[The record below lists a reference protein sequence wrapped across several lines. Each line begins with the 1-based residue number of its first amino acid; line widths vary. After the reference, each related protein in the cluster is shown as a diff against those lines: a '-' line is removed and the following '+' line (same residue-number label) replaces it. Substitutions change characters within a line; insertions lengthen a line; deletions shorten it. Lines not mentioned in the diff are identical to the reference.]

1 MKIYLTR
8 HSKTLWNQEKR
19 LQGWQDSPL
28 TAEGIEDA
36 KLLKA
41 RITELKIDYC
51 YSSPIER
58 AKATSEILFDH
69 FLVDKRLKEMN
80 FGKYEGCLINELLND
95 PIYNRLW
102 NLPDDDVSTPGGETY
117 HEVQMRLKDFFNDIT
132 INLKS
137 GTKNFPAKILY
148 TDDITLDY
156 QAVKRNVEK
165 DDLWDIIAE
174 ELLKY
179 DEAQIIYSERGAK
192 IVIDANDKKV
202 NMRHEDV
209 TKEINKTSVVQT
221 GREYVVN
228 PALAKDLLEEIGI
241 LAKNG
246 KIKND
251 KIRKYNQIDYFVEL
265 MQGVLKEIGDR
276 DEYVIFDAACGKSY
290 LSFVMNFYLKEILK
304 KKCHFIG
311 VDYSETVIEASKR
324 MAKNL
329 GYNNMEFIKAD
340 LTEYTPPIRPDI
352 VVSLHA
358 CDTATDM
365 ALALGIRAK
374 SRAIVSVPC
383 CHKDILKQY
392 SYEPFEAITKHGIL
406 KARLADTLTDGL
418 RAAYLESVGYKVS
431 MIEYI
436 SPLETPKNI
445 MIRAVY
451 TGKKNEKSKQDFEN
465 LKEMLNVKPTIERF
479 CRKGEI

>member
-1 MKIYLTR
+1 MNKKTV
-8 HSKTLWNQEKR
+8 SKVNLFFT
-19 LQGWQDSPL
+19 G
-28 TAEGIEDA
+28 
-36 KLLKA
+36 LLSRMEENA
-41 RITELKIDYC
+41 
-51 YSSPIER
+51 
-58 AKATSEILFDH
+58 
-69 FLVDKRLKEMN
+69 
-80 FGKYEGCLINELLND
+80 
-95 PIYNRLW
+95 
-102 NLPDDDVSTPGGETY
+102 
-117 HEVQMRLKDFFNDIT
+117 DFFNDIT
-132 INLKS
+132 ISFKS
-137 GTKNFPAKILY
+137 GTKIFPAKILY
-148 TDDITLDY
+148 GENITLDY
-156 QAVKRNVEK
+156 QAVKRAVGREEI
-165 DDLWDIIAE
+165 WDIIAE
-174 ELLKY
+174 EILKY
-179 DEAQIIYSERGAK
+179 DEARIIYSERGAK
-192 IVIDANDKKV
+192 IVIDASDKKV

-209 TKEINKTSVVQT
+209 TAEVGKTSAVQT

-228 PALAKDLLEEIGI
+228 PALAKDLLTEIGI

-265 MQGVLKEIGDR
+265 MRGVLKEIGDR

-290 LSFVMNFYLKEILK
+290 LSFVLNFYMREILK
-304 KKCHFIG
+304 KRCRFIG

-324 MAKNL
+324 MARNL

-340 LTEYTPPIRPDI
+340 LTEYTPSVRPDI

-365 ALALGIRAK
+365 ALGLGIRSK

-406 KARLADTLTDGL
+406 KARLADTLTDGI

-451 TGKKNEKSKQDFEN
+451 TGKRNEKSRRDYEN
-465 LKEMLNVKPTIERF
+465 LKEMLNVEPAIERF
-479 CRKGEI
+479 LK

>member
-1 MKIYLTR
+1 MNKKTV
-8 HSKTLWNQEKR
+8 SKVNLFFT
-19 LQGWQDSPL
+19 G
-28 TAEGIEDA
+28 
-36 KLLKA
+36 LLSRMEENA
-41 RITELKIDYC
+41 
-51 YSSPIER
+51 
-58 AKATSEILFDH
+58 
-69 FLVDKRLKEMN
+69 
-80 FGKYEGCLINELLND
+80 
-95 PIYNRLW
+95 
-102 NLPDDDVSTPGGETY
+102 
-117 HEVQMRLKDFFNDIT
+117 DFFNDIT
-132 INLKS
+132 ISFKS
-137 GTKNFPAKILY
+137 GTKIFPAKILY
-148 TDDITLDY
+148 GENITLDY
-156 QAVKRNVEK
+156 QAVKRAVDREEI
-165 DDLWDIIAE
+165 WDIIAE
-174 ELLKY
+174 EILKY
-179 DEAQIIYSERGAK
+179 DEARIIYSERGAK
-192 IVIDANDKKV
+192 IVIDASDKKV

-209 TKEINKTSVVQT
+209 TAEVGKTSAVQT

-228 PALAKDLLEEIGI
+228 PALAKDLLTEIGI

-265 MQGVLKEIGDR
+265 MRGVLKEIGDR

-290 LSFVMNFYLKEILK
+290 LSFVLNFYMREILK
-304 KKCHFIG
+304 KRCRFIG

-324 MAKNL
+324 MARNL

-340 LTEYTPPIRPDI
+340 LTEYTPSVRPDI

-365 ALALGIRAK
+365 ALGLGIRSK

-406 KARLADTLTDGL
+406 KARLADTLTDGI

-451 TGKKNEKSKQDFEN
+451 TGKRNEKSRRDYEN
-465 LKEMLNVKPTIERF
+465 LKEMLNVKPAIERF
-479 CRKGEI
+479 LEG

>member
-1 MKIYLTR
+1 M
-8 HSKTLWNQEKR
+8 E
-19 LQGWQDSPL
+19 
-28 TAEGIEDA
+28 E
-36 KLLKA
+36 
-41 RITELKIDYC
+41 
-51 YSSPIER
+51 
-58 AKATSEILFDH
+58 
-69 FLVDKRLKEMN
+69 
-80 FGKYEGCLINELLND
+80 
-95 PIYNRLW
+95 NR
-102 NLPDDDVSTPGGETY
+102 
-117 HEVQMRLKDFFNDIT
+117 DFFTDIT
-132 INLKS
+132 INFKS

-148 TDDITLDY
+148 GSEITLDY
-156 QAVKRNVEK
+156 QAVKRVVGSDEI
-165 DDLWDIIAE
+165 WDIISE

-179 DEAQIIYSERGAK
+179 DEAQIIYSERGAR
-192 IVIDANDKKV
+192 IVIEASDRKV

-209 TKEINKTSVVQT
+209 TAEVNKTSVVQT

-228 PALAKDLLEEIGI
+228 PALAKDLLTEIGI

-276 DEYVIFDAACGKSY
+276 DEYVVFDAACGKSY
-290 LSFVMNFYLKEILK
+290 LSFVMNFYMREILK
-304 KKCHFIG
+304 KKCRFIG

-324 MAKNL
+324 MAENL

-340 LTEYTPPIRPDI
+340 LTEYTPPVCPDI

-392 SYEPFEAITKHGIL
+392 SYEPFEAITRHGIL
-406 KARLADTLTDGL
+406 KARLADTLTDEIG
-418 RAAYLESVGYKVS
+418 RAHV
-431 MIEYI
+431 
-436 SPLETPKNI
+436 
-445 MIRAVY
+445 
-451 TGKKNEKSKQDFEN
+451 
-465 LKEMLNVKPTIERF
+465 
-479 CRKGEI
+479 

>member
-1 MKIYLTR
+1 MNKKTI
-8 HSKTLWNQEKR
+8 SKT
-19 LQGWQDSPL
+19 S
-28 TAEGIEDA
+28 
-36 KLLKA
+36 
-41 RITELKIDYC
+41 
-51 YSSPIER
+51 
-58 AKATSEILFDH
+58 LF
-69 FLVDKRLKEMN
+69 FS
-80 FGKYEGCLINELLND
+80 GLISRMEE
-95 PIYNRLW
+95 NR
-102 NLPDDDVSTPGGETY
+102 
-117 HEVQMRLKDFFNDIT
+117 DFFTDIT
-132 INLKS
+132 MDFKS

-148 TDDITLDY
+148 GDSITLDY
-156 QAVKRNVEK
+156 QAVKRTVSRDEI
-165 DDLWDIIAE
+165 WGVIAE
-174 ELLKY
+174 EMQKY
-179 DEAQIIYSERGAK
+179 DSARIIYSERGAR
-192 IVIDANDKKV
+192 IVIEVDDKRV

-209 TKEINKTSVVQT
+209 TAEVNQTSVVQT

-228 PALAKDLLEEIGI
+228 PALAKDLLTEIGI

-290 LSFVMNFYLKEILK
+290 LSFVMNFYMREILK
-304 KKCHFIG
+304 KKCRFIG

-340 LTEYTPPIRPDI
+340 LTEYTPSVRPDI

-374 SRAIVSVPC
+374 SRAIISVPC

-392 SYEPFEAITKHGIL
+392 SYEPFEAITRHGIL
-406 KARLADTLTDGL
+406 KARLADTLTDGI

-451 TGKKNEKSKQDFEN
+451 TGKRNERSKQDYES
-465 LKEMLNVKPTIERF
+465 LKTMLNVKPAIERF
-479 CRKGEI
+479 LEE

>member
-1 MKIYLTR
+1 MNKKTV
-8 HSKTLWNQEKR
+8 SKVN
-19 LQGWQDSPL
+19 PL
-28 TAEGIEDA
+28 FSG
-36 KLLKA
+36 
-41 RITELKIDYC
+41 
-51 YSSPIER
+51 
-58 AKATSEILFDH
+58 
-69 FLVDKRLKEMN
+69 
-80 FGKYEGCLINELLND
+80 LISRMEEN
-95 PIYNRLW
+95 
-102 NLPDDDVSTPGGETY
+102 S
-117 HEVQMRLKDFFNDIT
+117 DFFTDIT
-132 INLKS
+132 INFKS
-137 GTKNFPAKILY
+137 GTKIFPAKILQG
-148 TDDITLDY
+148 DKITLDY
-156 QAVKRNVEK
+156 QAVKRECGG
-165 DDLWDIIAE
+165 DELWNILSGE
-174 ELLKY
+174 FLKY

-209 TKEINKTSVVQT
+209 TAEVSQTSVVQT

-228 PALAKDLLEEIGI
+228 PALAKDLLTEIGI

-265 MQGVLKEIGDR
+265 MQGVLREIGDK
-276 DEYVIFDAACGKSY
+276 DEYIIFDAACGKSY
-290 LSFVMNFYLKEILK
+290 LSFVLNFYMREILK
-304 KKCHFIG
+304 KKCRFIG
-311 VDYSETVIEASKR
+311 VDYSQTVIDASKR
-324 MAKNL
+324 MARNL

-340 LTEYTPPIRPDI
+340 LTEYTPSARPDI

-406 KARLADTLTDGL
+406 KARLADTLTDGI

-451 TGKKNEKSKQDFEN
+451 TGRKNEKSRQDYEN
-465 LKEMLNVKPTIERF
+465 LKEMLHVRPAIERF
-479 CRKGEI
+479 LQ

>member
-1 MKIYLTR
+1 MNK
-8 HSKTLWNQEKR
+8 KTVQKV
-19 LQGWQDSPL
+19 S
-28 TAEGIEDA
+28 
-36 KLLKA
+36 
-41 RITELKIDYC
+41 
-51 YSSPIER
+51 
-58 AKATSEILFDH
+58 LFFSG
-69 FLVDKRLKEMN
+69 FLSRMEEN
-80 FGKYEGCLINELLND
+80 
-95 PIYNRLW
+95 
-102 NLPDDDVSTPGGETY
+102 
-117 HEVQMRLKDFFNDIT
+117 KDFFTDIT
-132 INLKS
+132 INFKS

-148 TDDITLDY
+148 GDRLTFDY
-156 QAVKRNVEK
+156 QAVKRTAAADEI
-165 DDLWDIIAE
+165 WDIVAQ

-179 DEAQIIYSERGAK
+179 DEAQIIYTERGARL
-192 IVIDANDKKV
+192 VIDAGDRKV
-202 NMRHEDV
+202 SMRHEDV
-209 TKEINKTSVVQT
+209 TAEVNKTSVVQT

-228 PALAKDLLEEIGI
+228 PALAKELLTEIGI

-265 MQGVLKEIGDR
+265 MQGVLKDIGDR
-276 DEYVIFDAACGKSY
+276 DEYIILDAACGKSY
-290 LSFVMNFYLKEILK
+290 LSFVLNFYMREILK
-304 KKCHFIG
+304 KKCRFIG
-311 VDYSETVIEASKR
+311 VDYSGTVIEASKR

-329 GYNNMEFIKAD
+329 GYNNMEFIQAD
-340 LTEYTPPIRPDI
+340 LTEYTPSVRPDI

-365 ALALGIRAK
+365 ALALGIRAS

-392 SYEPFEAITKHGIL
+392 SYKPFEAITRHGIL
-406 KARLADTLTDGL
+406 KARLADTLTDGI

-451 TGKKNEKSKQDFEN
+451 TGKKNEKSKNEYES
-465 LKEMLNVKPTIERF
+465 LKEMLHVNPAIERF
-479 CRKGEI
+479 LEGQ